1 MGLSEQLAEPLP
13 MQTAGLPIQPEE
25 PLQSQTAGLPAQP
38 EEPLQQQ
45 AVGLPEQPA
54 DWAECQPRSGMPWQR
69 SPGRPR
75 RALEQRLGLDR
86 AVSPR
91 R

>member
-1 MGLSEQLAEPLP
+1 

-54 DWAECQPRSGMPWQR
+54 DWAECQQRSGMPWQR
-69 SPGRPR
+69 SPG
-75 RALEQRLGLDR
+75 
-86 AVSPR
+86 SP
-91 R
+91 

>member
-1 MGLSEQLAEPLP
+1 

-54 DWAECQPRSGMPWQR
+54 GWVECQPRSGMPWQR
-69 SPGRPR
+69 SPGRP
-75 RALEQRLGLDR
+75 
-86 AVSPR
+86 
-91 R
+91 

>member
-1 MGLSEQLAEPLP
+1 

-38 EEPLQQQ
+38 EDPLQQQ

-69 SPGRPR
+69 SPGRT
-75 RALEQRLGLDR
+75 
-86 AVSPR
+86 
-91 R
+91 